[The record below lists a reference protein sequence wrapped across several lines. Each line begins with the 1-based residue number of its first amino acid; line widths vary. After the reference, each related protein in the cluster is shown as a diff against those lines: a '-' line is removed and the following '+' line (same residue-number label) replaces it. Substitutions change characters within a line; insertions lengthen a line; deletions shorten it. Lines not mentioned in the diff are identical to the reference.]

1 MKTFLKANTASLTA
15 SFCDYLLTILFKQL
29 LHVDAVLSSIAGTV
43 FGGIINFYI
52 CRKWVFKSQQ
62 VPVTMQWKRY
72 FIIWLGNLLM
82 NISGVYLLIHHAGM
96 HYILAKLLTSVTVG
110 FGYNYPLQKGYVFKT
125 KLLYVEN

>member
-82 NISGVYLLIHHAGM
+82 NASGVYLLIHYAGM